1 MADLAGWWDDYFF
14 GAIVVLKVF
23 IVSLIL
29 ATLFGLIG
37 SSMKLSKSKIANKI
51 ADIYTVIFRGTPE
64 LVVLLL
70 IYFGAAT
77 FVTSIAQ
84 LFDPSIKYVDVPA
97 FWSGSFAIGLIVGAY
112 MTETFRGAFLGVDGG
127 TLEASRALGIS
138 NFSTFIYIR
147 VPQMWRLVLPNFGN
161 HMLSLMKD
169 TALISIIGLEEIF
182 FVAKLAITNT
192 SKPFTMYIVVALFYL
207 AMTTVI
213 TLIVVALERHANR
226 YLETGR

>member
-23 IVSLIL
+23 VVSLIL

-138 NFSTFIYIR
+138 NFNTFIYIR

>member
-1 MADLAGWWDDYFF
+1 MADLAGWWDDYFW
-14 GAIVVLKVF
+14 GATVVLKVF
-23 IVSLIL
+23 VVSLIM

-51 ADIYTVIFRGTPE
+51 ADLYTVIFRGTPE

-112 MTETFRGAFLGVDGG
+112 MTETFRGAFLGVDSG

-138 NFSTFIYIR
+138 NFNTFIYIR

-207 AMTTVI
+207 GMTTVI
-213 TLIVVALERHANR
+213 TLIVVALEKHANR
-226 YLETGR
+226 YLETVR

>member
-23 IVSLIL
+23 VVSLIL

-37 SSMKLSKSKIANKI
+37 SSMKLSNSKIANKI

-112 MTETFRGAFLGVDGG
+112 MTETFRGAFLGVDNG

-138 NFSTFIYIR
+138 NFNTFVYIR

-226 YLETGR
+226 YLATGR